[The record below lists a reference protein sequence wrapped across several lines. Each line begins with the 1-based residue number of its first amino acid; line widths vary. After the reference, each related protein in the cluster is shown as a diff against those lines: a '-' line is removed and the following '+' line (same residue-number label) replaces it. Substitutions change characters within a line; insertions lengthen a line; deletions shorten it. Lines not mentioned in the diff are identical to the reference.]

1 MIIIKFNSVTISV
14 FLLYQKIVFVVEILI
29 LSKNLKVH

>member
-1 MIIIKFNSVTISV
+1 MIMIKFNSVTISV
-14 FLLYQKIVFVVEILI
+14 FLLYQKIVLVVEILI